1 MRLTPQQRLEAV
13 PVSVKGIPALAHV
26 THFERVPAAPNPRL
40 APSDLDAWGYL
51 DMEYE
56 IYDIKGYRAEWLE
69 RKLDRDAQ
77 ERVEAEIIYQQEV
90 I

>member
-26 THFERVPAAPNPRL
+26 THFERHKPWPTPRL
-40 APSDLDAWGYL
+40 APSDIDAYGYTE
-51 DMEYE
+51 MEYDL
-56 IYDIKGYRAEWLE
+56 YDIKGYPAEWLE
-69 RKLDRDAQ
+69 KKLDRDAQ
-77 ERVEAEIIYQQEV
+77 ERVEEEIIYSKEA

>member
-1 MRLTPQQRLEAV
+1 MRLTPQQRAQAIA
-13 PVSVKGIPALAHV
+13 VSVKGIPALAHV

-69 RKLDRDAQ
+69 RKLDKDAQ
-77 ERVEAEIIYQQEV
+77 EEIEAEIVYQQEV

>member
-1 MRLTPQQRLEAV
+1 MRLTPQQRSQAISV
-13 PVSVKGIPALAHV
+13 TVKGIPALAHV

-69 RKLDRDAQ
+69 RKMDRDAQ
-77 ERVEAEIIYQQEV
+77 ERVEEEILTV
-90 I
+90 MK

>member
-1 MRLTPQQRLEAV
+1 MRLTPQQRLGAIS
-13 PVSVKGIPALAHV
+13 VSVKGIPALAHV

-77 ERVEAEIIYQQEV
+77 ERVEEEILTV
-90 I
+90 MK

>member
-26 THFERVPAAPNPRL
+26 TYFERVPAAPNPRL
-40 APSDLDAWGYL
+40 APSDLDAWGYF

-56 IYDIKGYRAEWLE
+56 IYDINGYRAEWLE
-69 RKLDRDAQ
+69 RKMDRDAQ
-77 ERVEAEIIYQQEV
+77 GRIEEEILCKS
-90 I
+90 